1 MRAAPLSASEKRMAE
16 RVMKEERHTRVSRIL
31 RSDAFSPAHLCVC
44 VRTGTDVSMLAIP
57 FETPLT
63 SDREQ
68 GTLLSFKLGAFTHK
82 NYRI

>member
-16 RVMKEERHTRVSRIL
+16 RVMKGERHTRVSRIL
-31 RSDAFSPAHLCVC
+31 RSDALVC

-63 SDREQ
+63 SDREPS
-68 GTLLSFKLGAFTHK
+68 TLLSFKLGAFTHK
-82 NYRI
+82 NYSI